1 MLSALFCASFVHPFP
16 WYTFSINNRQELVGG
31 KVNEMKKSVLT
42 VMSYVLVAVLASAA
56 TFGVMSLTGNEDDY
70 TKLEQLSDL
79 IQEKFIGEA
88 DVTAMEDA
96 AAMGMIAAL
105 GDRWSHYISA
115 AEYQAYQDQMNN
127 SYVGVGITIQ
137 LREDGYLDIVD
148 VVPGGPADGVGIL
161 AGDILIRADGA
172 DCAELGLDGTRDRGE
187 ENTDVS
193 LTVKREGEE
202 ITFEV
207 TRAYFEV
214 PVVSYQ
220 LLEDTVGYIAIEN
233 FDSRCADETIA
244 AIEDLL
250 SQGATALLF
259 DVRNNPGG
267 YKTELCEVLDY
278 LLPEGPLFRSE
289 YYDGTV
295 KVDESGPEHLD
306 IPMGVLVNSESYSAA
321 EFFAAALREY
331 DAAFV
336 AGQQTTGK
344 GYFQQ
349 TYQLSDGSAVGLSV
363 GKYTTPNGVSLADV
377 GITPDIEV
385 EVDEEL
391 FWQIYYGNVEPEEDP
406 QIQAAMDALKVGN
419 LP

>member
-1 MLSALFCASFVHPFP
+1 
-16 WYTFSINNRQELVGG
+16 
-31 KVNEMKKSVLT
+31 MKKNVVTLL
-42 VMSYVLVAVLASAA
+42 SYVLVAVLASAA
-56 TFGVMSLTGNEDDY
+56 TFGIMTMTAPNEGY
-70 TKLEQLSDL
+70 TKLEELSDL

-96 AAMGMIAAL
+96 AAVGMIDAL

-115 AEYQAYQDQMNN
+115 SEYDAYLDQMNN

-137 LREDGYLDIVD
+137 LREDGYMDIVE
-148 VVPGGPADGVGIL
+148 VVPGGPAEDAGLL
-161 AGDILIRADGA
+161 AGDLLIAADGA
-172 DCAELGLDGTRDRGE
+172 DCAELGIDGTRDRVRGE
-187 ENTDVS
+187 EGTVVS

-202 ITFEV
+202 LTFEV

-214 PVVSYQ
+214 PVVDYQ
-220 LLEDTVGYIAIEN
+220 MLEDSIGYIAIEN

-250 SQGATALLF
+250 AQGATALLF

-289 YYDGTV
+289 YYDGTTQ
-295 KVDESGPEHLD
+295 VDESGPECLE

-331 DAAFV
+331 EAAFV
-336 AGQQTTGK
+336 AGEKTTGK

-349 TYQLSDGSAVGLSV
+349 TYRLKDGSAVGLSV

-391 FWQIYYGNVEPEEDP
+391 FAQIYYGNVEPMDDP
-406 QIQAAMDALKVGN
+406 QILAALDALKVGN